1 MHAFLLAL
9 VPAAVLGHGSLVIPQ
24 TRNSIDRRLPQWKGG
39 CVSPRGSRVRACAP
53 LRAMRPCAVR
63 CVASTV
69 DSHVARGEP
78 PTPVPVC
85 RPCAPRLRR
94 PGAQHSTFDRPHS
107 PHRRYP
113 HQPDFPGTGRWG
125 LPNETCGSWPP
136 SCQEACSCSNGTEA
150 CDVGPCCT
158 STPALGRPVPLPL
171 APRRSSGLAW
181 LKPATDHACAAP
193 CLRVPDALACRA
205 PVHGAPF
212 IYSEWCPMLPRRPSL
227 LLVQLRVHHRVRR
240 V

>member
-1 MHAFLLAL
+1 MAMHAFLLAL

-53 LRAMRPCAVR
+53 LRACGRVPCAVWS
-63 CVASTV
+63 ALSTAT
-69 DSHVARGEP
+69 S
-78 PTPVPVC
+78 PVESP
-85 RPCAPRLRR
+85 RRRYRYADCAPRASVALE
-94 PGAQHSTFDRPHS
+94 HSTFDLPHS
-107 PHRRYP
+107 PRRRYP

-158 STPALGRPVPLPL
+158 STPALGRPVPLPR

-212 IYSEWCPMLPRRPSL
+212 IYSEWRPMLPRRPSL